1 MRYLGLDL
9 GSKTLGISISD
20 ERGLLASA
28 YKTIRH
34 NEEYDLLVEEVVN
47 IVKENK
53 IGKIILGLPKNMNNT
68 LGVKGELSILFK
80 KKINAK
86 IDTEVVLED
95 ERLTTMEAN
104 KILIRNDA
112 SRKKRKKIID
122 NVAASIILQGYLDR
136 INNKGE

>member
-53 IGKIILGLPKNMNNT
+53 IGKIILGLPRNMNNT